1 MSSSVT
7 CSLTFLS
14 TEQYPPWDDRSKF
27 AQLRRDC
34 QEFKETLPDTLTL
47 SRNNL
52 QAHIEGRGA
61 AAYMLIHVVH
71 LLCQVFLHREYLPLL
86 PFKQT
91 KPSGPLDEPS
101 FTGKEYQVPEG
112 FWEDNADTCFGAARD
127 MIDLITTCNGYSR
140 LAETPIIAFALYSV
154 AFIGVYCI
162 TFPEM
167 DPRGH
172 MCTPLSQR
180 TANAPPGRSPGFGA
194 ATSAA
199 ELLASLQPRLPM
211 TIGWYRTIRRAGKF
225 FKSAKDAYAG
235 VRRIPHGRMSSP
247 ASDRANGGAAPEAD
261 GADVNGNSST
271 DEYKL
276 FERTLA
282 DFSRP
287 ELDDIEMA
295 DADPY
300 RKNYDD
306 SSSHDT
312 PEGGSVDM
320 EMRTGPS
327 SNGPDS
333 TSKPEAPP
341 SAGGGGSWSA
351 INTNNSNPASRHA
364 SVSASASNGGFRTYE
379 PYPSHSPGSQPPGA
393 GPAQSQPIHGGFR
406 PAYSSS
412 TPNSAGAPA
421 SILSPASGAPSAGAP
436 PFEHQRPRGGSYL
449 GADAWNAQNTQS
461 SSTYGL
467 PPPHQQ
473 TPPAPHTIVNH
484 SSHQRDDRRDDRF
497 APSNNH
503 TTSSDPSRGT
513 VRQPDTPTFANA
525 PPRANNQPPAPS
537 NVETSPVS
545 TEAWLASLPKALGAD
560 DLAAFT
566 DGVEPSLYYSSR
578 DDQPQQ
584 NGPLPPAF
592 SGWLSAVYA
601 SS

>member
-1 MSSSVT
+1 
-7 CSLTFLS
+7 LI
-14 TEQYPPWDDRSKF
+14 
-27 AQLRRDC
+27 
-34 QEFKETLPDTLTL
+34 L

-86 PFKQT
+86 PLKQS

-101 FTGKEYQVPEG
+101 FSGKDYQVPDG

-127 MIDLITTCNGYSR
+127 MIDLITTCNGYCR

-162 TFPEM
+162 TFPEV

-180 TANAPPGRSPGFGA
+180 TPNAPQGRSPGFSA

-211 TIGWYRTIRRAGKF
+211 TIGWYRTIRRVGKF
-225 FKSAKDAYAG
+225 FKSAKDAHAG
-235 VRRIPHGRMSSP
+235 GRRIPSGGTSSP
-247 ASDRANGGAAPEAD
+247 TSDRATGGAAAD
-261 GADVNGNSST
+261 VEGADINGNSNS

-287 ELDDIEMA
+287 ELDDIEMT

-306 SSSHDT
+306 SSSHGT
-312 PEGGSVDM
+312 PDGGSVDM
-320 EMRTGPS
+320 DMRNGPS

-333 TSKPEAPP
+333 TSKAEAPV

-351 INTNNSNPASRHA
+351 INTTNSNPASRHA
-364 SVSASASNGGFRTYE
+364 SISNPASNGGFRTYE
-379 PYPSHSPGSQPPGA
+379 SYPTHSPGSQPSGA
-393 GPAQSQPIHGGFR
+393 APAQPQPTHGGFR

-412 TPNSAGAPA
+412 TPHSAGAPA
-421 SILSPASGAPSAGAP
+421 SILSPASGAPSTGGSSSY
-436 PFEHQRPRGGSYL
+436 EQQRPRGGSYL
-449 GADAWNAQNTQS
+449 GADAWNPQNTQS
-461 SSTYGL
+461 PSTYGM

-473 TPPAPHTIVNH
+473 TPPATHTVVNH
-484 SSHQRDDRRDDRF
+484 ASHQRDDRY
-497 APSNNH
+497 ALTNEHSANNGL
-503 TTSSDPSRGT
+503 SRGT
-513 VRQPDTPTFANA
+513 VRQPEATSSANA
-525 PPRANNQPPAPS
+525 PSRANNHPAPS
-537 NVETSPVS
+537 SNADTSPAS
-545 TEAWLASLPKALGAD
+545 NEAWLASLPLALGAD

-578 DDQPQQ
+578 EEQQQQ
-584 NGPLPPAF
+584 NVPLPPAF